1 MRFQI
6 FPNWSKKIGLV
17 FFITASLI
25 NGGVN
30 FFKAPKTI
38 QGIDAT
44 SLNILNENG
53 FRTLLNA
60 FTGGALM
67 NSINIFAIVGMIIYI
82 LSKEKIEDD
91 YINKLRLEAFQ
102 LTTVV
107 GLLIVVSLFFLPKEL
122 KLTLDYIIYPYLW
135 FYIAI
140 FFIKRRIYL

>member
-1 MRFQI
+1 MSFQI
-6 FPNWSKKIGLV
+6 FPNWSKKIGLG

-30 FFKAPKTI
+30 FFKTPKTI

-53 FRTLLNA
+53 FRALLNV
-60 FTGGALM
+60 FSGGALM

-91 YINKLRLEAFQ
+91 YINKLRLEAYQ

-107 GLLIVVSLFFLPKEL
+107 GLLIVVSLFFLSKEL
-122 KLTLDYIIYPYLW
+122 KLTLDYIIYPFLW
-135 FYIAI
+135 FYIGV
-140 FFIKRRIYL
+140 FFIKRRLYL